1 MKLKVIG
8 ELEYKKFAL
17 SNPYISIYQ
26 LPEWGHL
33 KATTGWKSHLVG
45 LYDND
50 TLKAVSLILEKSE
63 PLGLNLFYA
72 PRGYLLDVFDYKLL
86 NEFHKE
92 VIKYV
97 KKNKGF
103 LLKVDPNVIYALYD
117 KEGNL
122 INNDGKKAWDNF
134 IKLGFKHLGFTK
146 NFETLQPRYLCRI
159 KLEKTYEETLQTF
172 TKNTR
177 KNIEKTIGMG
187 VKVRV
192 VDSKDM
198 NHFTELLKLSADK
211 NHFIIRPSSYYKK
224 MDDLMSDY
232 IRLYIAYI
240 DTEEYFNN
248 LKSDYDNIKE
258 ELTEFE
264 CEMQKI
270 NNGEKV
276 KKHHQDLVIKLEK
289 IEERLKYAK
298 KLINIGKMIDIGC
311 LMSVFIGNEGIT
323 FMSGTSLEYREF
335 GPKYAF
341 YNEHIK
347 DAIKMHK
354 EYVNFYGISGDLSK
368 DSPYYNIY
376 EIKKGFNPEIVELLG
391 EFDYVISKP
400 KYMLYKVALKAYKII
415 KKLRK

>member
-33 KATTGWKSHLVG
+33 KATTGWKFHLVG

-177 KNIEKTIGMG
+177 KNIEKTLNMG
-187 VKVRV
+187 VCVRS
-192 VDSKDM
+192 VDSSEIT
-198 NHFTELLKLSADK
+198 HFTELLKLSADK
-211 NHFIIRPSSYYKK
+211 NHFLIRPSSYYKV
-224 MDDLMSDY
+224 MYDLMSDY
-232 IRLYIAYI
+232 IKLYVTYI
-240 DTEEYFNN
+240 DTQKYYDNLNKDYENKKNE
-248 LKSDYDNIKE
+248 LKSLEKE
-258 ELTEFE
+258 
-264 CEMQKI
+264 MKKI

-276 KKHHQDLVIKLEK
+276 KKHHQDLLNKLASLEEK
-289 IEERLKYAK
+289 IEYANKLKAV
-298 KLINIGKMIDIGC
+298 GKTIDIGC

-323 FMSGTSLEYREF
+323 FMSGTSQEYREF
-335 GPKYAF
+335 SPKYAF

-347 DAIKMHK
+347 DAIDMNK

-368 DSPYYNIY
+368 SSPYYNIY

-391 EFDYVISKP
+391 EFDYIISKP
-400 KYMLYKVALKAYKII
+400 KYLLYKVALRCYKLK
-415 KKLRK
+415 KKLRR

>member
-1 MKLKVIG
+1 MELKIID

-17 SNPYISIYQ
+17 NNPYISIYQ
-26 LPEWGHL
+26 IPQWGKL
-33 KATTGWKSHLVG
+33 KSSTGWKSHLVG
-45 LYDND
+45 LYDNNNLKGV
-50 TLKAVSLILEKSE
+50 TLLLENNK
-63 PLGLNLFYA
+63 PMGLNLFYA
-72 PRGYLLDVFDYKLL
+72 PRGYLLDVFDYDLL
-86 NEFHKE
+86 KTFHQE

-103 LLKVDPNVIYALYD
+103 LLKIDPNVSYALYD
-117 KEGNL
+117 KDGNL
-122 INNDGKKAWDNF
+122 INNDGKNAYDNF

-159 KLEKTYEETLQTF
+159 KLEDSYEDTLKTF
-172 TKNTR
+172 SKNTR
-177 KNIEKTIGMG
+177 KNIEKTMDMG
-187 VKVRV
+187 VHVRV
-192 VDSKDM
+192 VDTSDI

-211 NHFIIRPSSYYKK
+211 NGFLIRPSSYYKK
-224 MDDLMSDY
+224 MYDLMSDY

-240 DTEEYFNN
+240 DTEEYLNN
-248 LKSDYDNIKE
+248 LKKDFNNTQKK
-258 ELTEFE
+258 LTEFE
-264 CEMQKI
+264 KEMKKI

-276 KKHHQDLVIKLEK
+276 KKHHQDLLKRLEK
-289 IEERLKYAK
+289 IKE
-298 KLINIGKMIDIGC
+298 KLIYARTLNNEGKYIDIGC

-323 FMSGTSLEYREF
+323 FMSGTSLEYKEF
-335 GPKYAF
+335 NPKYAF

-400 KYMLYKVALKAYKII
+400 KYMLYKIALKAYKIV
-415 KKLRK
+415 KKLRN